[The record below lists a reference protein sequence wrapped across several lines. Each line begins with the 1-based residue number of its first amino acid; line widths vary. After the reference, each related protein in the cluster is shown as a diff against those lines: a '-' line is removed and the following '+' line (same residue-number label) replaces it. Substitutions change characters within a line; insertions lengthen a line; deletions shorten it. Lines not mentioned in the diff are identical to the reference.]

1 MKSCPSCGR
10 KIEGS
15 FCPVCFCSLQHKKRL
30 QNRQLLLRLLWKGAA
45 ACGTAV
51 LVFLI
56 LPGAQPALPVQVDT
70 GMSTAPRPSELETT
84 SISTAT
90 GASAASSTTFA
101 SMVAA
106 ATTGTTTSFREMTAY
121 PSVAITPEEEVQRV
135 LKEKL
140 GGDFRQTD
148 SSYGLLEDWAD
159 IPLGYTAE
167 EIANEIISH
176 LYYNEEVAR
185 LRLNG
190 QPPFYY
196 VRKSSDF
203 DEIARGGQTYEVF
216 YGYPPASCEPK
227 PIGDAL
233 LDMVEQALPG
243 GNRLEEPPT
252 WPKEKIF
259 NKYWTAGYQH
269 FSTPSGLTVEQQQ
282 QAFVSTVTSCI
293 LANANPTQDHYDWTG
308 WYMGTDEQGNH
319 HFTFW
324 YGHER

>member
-10 KIEGS
+10 RIEGS

-30 QNRQLLLRLLWKGAA
+30 QNRRLLLRLLWKGAA
-45 ACGTAV
+45 ACGAAV

-56 LPGAQPALPVQVDT
+56 LPGGQPALPVQVDT
-70 GMSTAPRPSELETT
+70 GMSTAPRPSEPETT
-84 SISTAT
+84 FTSTAM
-90 GASAASSTTFA
+90 GASAASFTTFA
-101 SMVAA
+101 STVAA
-106 ATTGTTTSFREMTAY
+106 ATTGTTTSFRETTAY

-140 GGDFRQTD
+140 GGDFRQTN
-148 SSYGLLEDWAD
+148 SPYGLLEYWAD

-196 VRKSSDF
+196 VKANDYKYGEQKY
-203 DEIARGGQTYEVF
+203 DIGL
-216 YGYPPASCEPK
+216 GYPPASCEPK
-227 PIGDAL
+227 PFGDTL

-252 WPKEKIF
+252 WTKEKIF
-259 NKYWTAGYQH
+259 DKYWTAGYQH
-269 FSTPSGLTVEQQQ
+269 FSVPSGLTVEQQQ
-282 QAFVSTVTSCI
+282 QAFVSTVASCI
-293 LANANPTQDHYDWTG
+293 LANANPSQDHYDWTG
-308 WYMGTDEQGNH
+308 WYMGTDEQGDH

-324 YGHER
+324 YGHEK